1 VSAPPERRRRVSVE
15 IAGRTQHVDV
25 SRVDDRWEVSID
37 GRRMHVDVANVGD
50 WVSLLV
56 GPPEGGPHEHRPED
70 AGAAFRRPNTSY
82 DVAID
87 DRGRGEL
94 IVHVGG
100 VAIAAAIRDPRA
112 AGRARGHDAASATD
126 GRADVRAP
134 MPGRVVKVLVKT
146 GDVVTARQGLVV
158 VEAMKMENELR
169 APKDGRVADIRV
181 KEGMSVEANAVLL
194 TLE

>member
-1 VSAPPERRRRVSVE
+1 M
-15 IAGRTQHVDV
+15 
-25 SRVDDRWEVSID
+25 SRADDGWEVTID
-37 GRRMHVDVANVGD
+37 GRRVHVDVAEVGG
-50 WVSLLV
+50 WLSLLV
-56 GPPEGGPHEHRPED
+56 GPPEGGPHERQAESD
-70 AGAAFRRPNTSY
+70 GASDVGAAFRRPRHSY
-82 DVAID
+82 GVAID

-100 VAIAAAIRDPRA
+100 VAIAATIRDPRA
-112 AGRARGHDAASATD
+112 AWRGGGRDAASATD

-134 MPGRVVKVLVKT
+134 MPGRVVKLLVKT

-181 KEGMSVEANAVLL
+181 KEGMPVEANAVLI

>member
-1 VSAPPERRRRVSVE
+1 M
-15 IAGRTQHVDV
+15 
-25 SRVDDRWEVSID
+25 SRADDGWEVTID
-37 GRRMHVDVANVGD
+37 GRRVHVDVAKVGD

-56 GPPEGGPHEHRPED
+56 GPAEGRPHEHGPED
-70 AGAAFRRPNTSY
+70 VGAAVRRPRNSY
-82 DVAID
+82 GVAID

-100 VAIAAAIRDPRA
+100 VAIAATIRDPRA
-112 AGRARGHDAASATD
+112 AWRGGGRDAASATD

-181 KEGMSVEANAVLL
+181 KEGMPVEANAVLI